1 MVGKVKRVSYQS
13 FLLISFLF
21 IECLSFFFFLN
32 WILIAFCKVSVD
44 FCFQNFIHQK
54 VEGTEFLIFSCR
66 GSSPA
71 LCKEPKDYH
80 GGESKDWRLR
90 VVLFFLYHLSVRKK
104 NFLEYVSRPQLADL
118 QSLASCY
125 IVANQIFSSQ
135 HGSAPLQISEIQKIK
150 FVLSFCF

>member
-1 MVGKVKRVSYQS
+1 MKGISCQS
-13 FLLISFLF
+13 FILISFLF
-21 IECLSFFFFLN
+21 IEYLSFFFSEN
-32 WILIAFCKVSVD
+32 WILFPSGEKGIGQSL
-44 FCFQNFIHQK
+44 
-54 VEGTEFLIFSCR
+54 LIVLHLCH
-66 GSSPA
+66 SSPA
-71 LCKEPKDYH
+71 DNDGAKRLH
-80 GGESKDWRLR
+80 GGGVKDWRLR

>member
-1 MVGKVKRVSYQS
+1 MIV
-13 FLLISFLF
+13 LHL
-21 IECLSFFFFLN
+21 C
-32 WILIAFCKVSVD
+32 
-44 FCFQNFIHQK
+44 H
-54 VEGTEFLIFSCR
+54 
-66 GSSPA
+66 SSPA
-71 LCKEPKDYH
+71 DNDGAKRLH
-80 GGESKDWRLR
+80 GGGVKDWGLR